1 MIPKIYDKNHNY
13 IGELPFCT
21 RGLVIEERNG
31 MFELELDYRLFHQN
45 YEYLVRGNIIEVDA
59 NDKQKN
65 QLFRI
70 YKVTKDIM
78 GQFSVYANHIS
89 YDIARDYTDGFNITN
104 QSCEYCLN
112 QLFRNSQFS
121 QKFVGYSDIVNAQN
135 YAIGPT
141 NLMLAIAGSSG
152 SIIDTFGTGAEI
164 LRDNYDFHVLN
175 KRGQE
180 NGVVIEYAS
189 NLTGLDY
196 EEDDTSLITRI
207 RAIAKYTPEV
217 EEGQESEEQI
227 IVTYVDSPL
236 INEYETPFI
245 GEVDFSERF
254 EDGEV
259 PTVSKLQ
266 TLGREYF
273 NKNQCDVVK
282 FSYKVS
288 FIPLSKCVGYEGIE
302 DRIDLCDT
310 VQIIDERY
318 GLNTKAKVIKV
329 TYDFLRDRYDSMEL
343 GEPRTSL
350 GDIVGGN
357 TEEPPAGPQGPKGE
371 KGEDGKAEDFPDTLP
386 TTPILNCKLYG
397 FASIEISWTFEN
409 KPYYTYELFASKEK
423 GFTPNEFDLIHEGQ
437 SSSFLFQARPSET
450 WYFRV
455 CGKNSY
461 GNRTSFSEEVEITTT
476 KVADLSNY
484 VGEMA
489 IGEALIGELSLD
501 RGWVGQLNA
510 SLLDVKGNFSVTD
523 GNGKRTLDID
533 SFGNVYLDVSQL
545 QINSSTVPTKDDV
558 ERSIASIK
566 IDSEKIDFLVEKGST
581 SSNMKLTA
589 EAIKLISDNIDL
601 TGKVTFNSLGGNL
614 KDQVNTTTDI
624 IDNWVYTDVETQTT
638 MIDGG
643 KIKTGSITAEKIAVG
658 ALAVDHLKSN
668 NENPII
674 KLFSEC
680 SIDATDKDGKG
691 QGKVIRLKWD
701 DYNYI
706 AIGEDK
712 IEHFLSGGGEE
723 KPVLTISGDT
733 SDAYLSNYDGTGVL
747 MISKDE
753 AYYND
758 ELILTTKNAEEQLDG
773 IFAKPEYVDEAIES
787 VNEYIDNSINDVNE
801 YIDNSINDMNEYID
815 SSINDLTEYV
825 DDAIAN
831 LEETI
836 NNLEPG
842 DGSGDGSGDG
852 GSMLDGVIEYVEQ
865 ENSTM
870 YLGTSWV
877 QVNNDLNVDGHVVMS
892 GNLIGAEA
900 LENIGFITFA
910 DGTVLDSA
918 NGVGGSSSG
927 YNPNAGWWDG
937 TGSPAEGSGSILGKY
952 NLGGP
957 IVASQFSPN
966 IQKDQYETVVAFSKG
981 TMKNPLFSVNGDMVI
996 AGHLGIIGYWSC
1008 NGTTYSDKRTKENI
1022 RFITDTDTDTD
1033 TDTLVVEKENLD
1045 ARDYSKEELIVN
1057 DDLYDFIVN
1066 QIKLC
1071 EYDYIID
1078 ETHRPKIGFIANDY
1092 EGTKV
1097 GDKIV
1102 FKDEE
1107 VSDFL
1112 GFDQSNLLFATIG
1125 ALQEEVRI
1133 RDKQIHELESRM
1145 ELLENKL
1152 NELLNKGQD

>member
-1 MIPKIYDKNHNY
+1 MIPKIYDKNKNY

-31 MFELELDYRLFHQN
+31 MFELELDYRLNYQN

-89 YDIARDYTDGFNITN
+89 YDIARDITDGLNITN

-121 QKFVGYSDIVNAQN
+121 QKFKGYSDIVNAQD
-135 YAIGPT
+135 YAIGPM
-141 NLMLAIAGSSG
+141 NLILAIAGSSG
-152 SIIDTFGTGAEI
+152 SIIDTFGNGAEI
-164 LRDNYDFHVLN
+164 LRDNYNFHVLS
-175 KRGQE
+175 KRGE
-180 NGVVIEYAS
+180 DNGVVIEYAS

-196 EEDDTSLITRI
+196 EEDDTSLMTRI
-207 RAIAKYTPEV
+207 RAIAKYTPEA
-217 EEGQESEEQI
+217 EEGQESEEQTI
-227 IVTYVDSPL
+227 ITYVDSPL

-245 GEVDFSERF
+245 GEVDFSSRF
-254 EDGEV
+254 KDDEV
-259 PTVSKLQ
+259 PSVSKLQ

-273 NKNQCDVVK
+273 NKNQCDRVK

-397 FASIEISWTFEN
+397 FASIELSWTFEN
-409 KPYYTYELFASKEK
+409 KAYYTYELYASKDK
-423 GFTPNEFDLIHEGQ
+423 DFTPNSFDLIHEGQ

-461 GNRTSFSEEVEITTT
+461 GNRTSFSEQIEVTTT

-566 IDSEKIDFLVEKGST
+566 IDSEKIDFLVERGST

-614 KDQVNTTTDI
+614 KDQVNATTDI

-643 KIKTGSITAEKIAVG
+643 KIKTGSITADKIAVG

-680 SIDATDKDGKG
+680 ALDATEKDRKG

-706 AIGEDK
+706 SIGEDK

-723 KPVLTISGDT
+723 KPVLTITGDT
-733 SDAYLSNYDGTGVL
+733 SDAYLSNYGGTGTL
-747 MISKDE
+747 MLSKDE

-758 ELILTTKNAEEQLDG
+758 DLILTTKNAEEQLDG
-773 IFAKPEYVDEAIES
+773 VFAKT
-787 VNEYIDNSINDVNE
+787 EYIDNSINDVNE
-801 YIDNSINDMNEYID
+801 YIDNSIND
-815 SSINDLTEYV
+815 LTEYV

-836 NNLEPG
+836 DNIEPG
-842 DGSGDGSGDG
+842 DGSGDGGG
-852 GSMLDGVIEYVEQ
+852 GSCGLPDDFFYIVRQVESIPLYWAGTTHNLEFNHGNVIDLYG
-865 ENSTM
+865 
-870 YLGTSWV
+870 Y
-877 QVNNDLNVDGHVVMS
+877 LNVRTGTNTSNTTSPGRIDCVELNGGKIHGDS
-892 GNLIGAEA
+892 ITYNNITNL
-900 LENIGFITFA
+900 
-910 DGTVLDSA
+910 
-918 NGVGGSSSG
+918 
-927 YNPNAGWWDG
+927 
-937 TGSPAEGSGSILGKY
+937 
-952 NLGGP
+952 
-957 IVASQFSPN
+957 
-966 IQKDQYETVVAFSKG
+966 
-981 TMKNPLFSVNGDMVI
+981 
-996 AGHLGIIGYWSC
+996 
-1008 NGTTYSDKRTKENI
+1008 SDESTKENI
-1022 RFITDTDTDTD
+1022 RYLDNSSMAMTYGRNINNDSI
-1033 TDTLVVEKENLD
+1033 VVYKENLETRNYND
-1045 ARDYSKEELIVN
+1045 EELLEKS
-1057 DDLYDFIVN
+1057 DLYDFIVN
-1066 QIKLC
+1066 QVKIC
-1071 EYDYIID
+1071 EFNYID
-1078 ETHRPKIGFIANDY
+1078 DNAKKIGFIADEY

-1097 GDKIV
+1097 GDRLV
-1102 FKDEE
+1102 SMEE
-1107 VSDFL
+1107 FTKVDHDGQVIETNEL
-1112 GFDQSNLLFATIG
+1112 LTYDVSNLLFATIG
-1125 ALQEEVRI
+1125 ALQEEVHI
-1133 RDKQIHELESRM
+1133 RDEQINELESRM

>member
-1 MIPKIYDKNHNY
+1 MIPKIYDKNKNY

-31 MFELELDYRLFHQN
+31 MFELELDYRLNYQN

-89 YDIARDYTDGFNITN
+89 YDIARDITDGLNITN

-121 QKFVGYSDIVNAQN
+121 QKFKGYSDIVNAQN
-135 YAIGPT
+135 YAIGPM
-141 NLMLAIAGSSG
+141 NLILAIAGSSG
-152 SIIDTFGTGAEI
+152 SIIDTFGNGAEI
-164 LRDNYDFHVLN
+164 LRDNYDFHVLS
-175 KRGQE
+175 KRGE
-180 NGVVIEYAS
+180 DNGVVIEYAS

-196 EEDDTSLITRI
+196 EEDDTSLMTRI
-207 RAIAKYTPEV
+207 RAIAKYTPEA
-217 EEGQESEEQI
+217 EEGQESEEQTI
-227 IVTYVDSPL
+227 ITYVDSPL

-245 GEVDFSERF
+245 GEVDFSSRF
-254 EDGEV
+254 KDGEV

-266 TLGREYF
+266 TLAVEYF
-273 NKNQCDVVK
+273 NKNQCDRVK

-329 TYDFLRDRYDSMEL
+329 TYDFFRDRFDSMEL

-386 TTPILNCKLYG
+386 TTPVIHCKLYG

-437 SSSFLFQARPSET
+437 SSSFLFQAKPSET

-461 GNRTSFSEEVEITTT
+461 GNRTSLSEEVEITTT

-545 QINSSTVPTKDDV
+545 QINSSSVPTKDDV
-558 ERSIASIK
+558 ERSISSIK

-614 KDQVNTTTDI
+614 KDTVETTTDI
-624 IDNWVYTDVETQTT
+624 VDNWVYTDVETQTT

-643 KIKTGSITAEKIAVG
+643 KIKTGSITADKIAVG

-680 SIDATDKDGKG
+680 SIDATEKDGKG

-747 MISKDE
+747 MMSKDE

-773 IFAKPEYVDEAIES
+773 IFVKPEYVDEAIEELNKYVDESIES
-787 VNEYIDNSINDVNE
+787 VNEYIDSSINDVNE
-801 YIDNSINDMNEYID
+801 YVDSSINDVNEYID

-825 DDAIAN
+825 DDAIAS
-831 LEETI
+831 LEDTI

-852 GSMLDGVIEYVEQ
+852 GSILDGVIEYIEQ
-865 ENSTM
+865 ENNVM
-870 YLGTSWV
+870 YLGSAWV
-877 QVNNDLNVDGHVVMS
+877 QVNNDLNVDGHILMN
-892 GNLIGAEA
+892 GELIGVDAIHF
-900 LENIGFITFA
+900 N
-910 DGTVLDSA
+910 DGTTLST
-918 NGVGGSSSG
+918 GGGS
-927 YNPNAGWWDG
+927 DG
-937 TGSPAEGSGSILGKY
+937 SE
-952 NLGGP
+952 
-957 IVASQFSPN
+957 
-966 IQKDQYETVVAFSKG
+966 
-981 TMKNPLFSVNGDMVI
+981 
-996 AGHLGIIGYWSC
+996 
-1008 NGTTYSDKRTKENI
+1008 YSDKSLKENI
-1022 RFITDTDTDTD
+1022 RYITDS
-1033 TDTLVVEKENLD
+1033 DTLIVEKENL
-1045 ARDYSKEELIVN
+1045 ATKDYSKEELLVN
-1057 DDLYDFIVN
+1057 NDLHDFIVN
-1066 QIKLC
+1066 QINVC
-1071 EYDYIID
+1071 EYNFIGQDKQ
-1078 ETHRPKIGFIANDY
+1078 KIGFIANEY

-1102 FKDEE
+1102 FRNEE
-1107 VSDFL
+1107 SDLL
-1112 GFDQSNLLFATIG
+1112 GYDPNNLLFATIG

-1133 RDKQIHELESRM
+1133 RDKQINELESRM

>member
-1 MIPKIYDKNHNY
+1 MIPKIYDKNKNY

-31 MFELELDYRLFHQN
+31 MFELELDYRLNYQN
-45 YEYLVRGNIIEVDA
+45 YEHLVRGNIIEVDA

-89 YDIARDYTDGFNITN
+89 YDIARDITDGLNITN

-121 QKFVGYSDIVNAQN
+121 QKFKGYSDIVNAQD
-135 YAIGPT
+135 YAIGPM
-141 NLMLAIAGSSG
+141 NLILAIAGSSG
-152 SIIDTFGTGAEI
+152 SIIDTFGNGAEI
-164 LRDNYDFHVLN
+164 LRDNYDFHVLS
-175 KRGQE
+175 KRGE
-180 NGVVIEYAS
+180 DNGVVIEYAS

-196 EEDDTSLITRI
+196 EEDDTSLMTRI
-207 RAIAKYTPEV
+207 RAIAKYTPEA
-217 EEGQESEEQI
+217 EEGQESEEQTI
-227 IVTYVDSPL
+227 ITYVDSPL

-245 GEVDFSERF
+245 GEVDFSSRF
-254 EDGEV
+254 KDDEV
-259 PTVSKLQ
+259 PTTSKLQ
-266 TLGREYF
+266 TLAVEYF
-273 NKNQCDVVK
+273 NKNQCDRVK

-386 TTPILNCKLYG
+386 TTPVIHCKLYG

-437 SSSFLFQARPSET
+437 SSSFLFQAKPSET

-461 GNRTSFSEEVEITTT
+461 GNRTSLSEEVEITTT

-614 KDQVNTTTDI
+614 KDTVKTTTDI
-624 IDNWVYTDVETQTT
+624 VDNWVYTDVETQTT

-747 MISKDE
+747 MMSKDE

-773 IFAKPEYVDEAIES
+773 IFAKPEYVDEAIEDLTKYVDES
-787 VNEYIDNSINDVNE
+787 LDDMNEYIDNSINDV
-801 YIDNSINDMNEYID
+801 NEYID

-842 DGSGDGSGDG
+842 GGDHDHSEYATIEYVDEAIANLEGGGGSPGDGSPGDD
-852 GSMLDGVIEYVEQ
+852 GSTLD
-865 ENSTM
+865 
-870 YLGTSWV
+870 
-877 QVNNDLNVDGHVVMS
+877 
-892 GNLIGAEA
+892 
-900 LENIGFITFA
+900 
-910 DGTVLDSA
+910 
-918 NGVGGSSSG
+918 
-927 YNPNAGWWDG
+927 GWWDG
-937 TGSPAEGSGSILGKY
+937 TGSPSITDGTQILGQY
-952 NLGGP
+952 SLGGP
-957 IVASQFSPN
+957 IDKSTFSQWDTDTWEKWFNSSP
-966 IQKDQYETVVAFSKG
+966 
-981 TMKNPLFSVNGDMVI
+981 KNPLFSVNGDTV
-996 AGHLGIIGYWSC
+996 LRRLYVVNGIYGNTWPS
-1008 NGTTYSDKRTKENI
+1008 SDKSLKENI
-1022 RFITDTDTDTD
+1022 RYITDN
-1033 TDTLVVEKENLD
+1033 DTLIVDKENLN
-1045 ARDYSKEELIVN
+1045 ARDYSKEELLVN
-1057 DDLYDFIVN
+1057 NDLYDFIVN
-1066 QIKLC
+1066 QVDIC
-1071 EYDYIID
+1071 EYNFIGSNKQ
-1078 ETHRPKIGFIANDY
+1078 KIGFIANEY

-1102 FKDEE
+1102 FKDKQTDSF
-1107 VSDFL
+1107 VYD
-1112 GFDQSNLLFATIG
+1112 SNNVLFATIG

>member
-1 MIPKIYDKNHNY
+1 MIPKIYDKNKNY

-31 MFELELDYRLFHQN
+31 MFELELDYRLNYQN
-45 YEYLVRGNIIEVDA
+45 YEHLVRGNIIEVDA

-89 YDIARDYTDGFNITN
+89 YDIARDITDGLNITN

-121 QKFVGYSDIVNAQN
+121 QKFKGYSDIVNAQD
-135 YAIGPT
+135 YAIGPM
-141 NLMLAIAGSSG
+141 NLILAIAGSSG
-152 SIIDTFGTGAEI
+152 SIIDTFGNGAEI

-175 KRGQE
+175 KRGQD

-196 EEDDTSLITRI
+196 EEDDTSLMTRI
-207 RAIAKYTPEV
+207 RAIAKYTPEA
-217 EEGQESEEQI
+217 EEGQESEEQTI
-227 IVTYVDSPL
+227 ITYVDSPL

-245 GEVDFSERF
+245 GEVDFSSRF
-254 EDGEV
+254 KDGEV

-273 NKNQCDVVK
+273 NKNQCDRVK

-329 TYDFLRDRYDSMEL
+329 TYDFLRDRFDSMEL

-386 TTPILNCKLYG
+386 TTPVITCKLYG

-409 KPYYTYELFASKEK
+409 KPYYTYELYASKDK

-533 SFGNVYLDVSQL
+533 SFGNVFLDVSQL
-545 QINSSTVPTKDDV
+545 QINSSSVPTKDDV

-643 KIKTGSITAEKIAVG
+643 KIKTGSITADKIAVG

-680 SIDATDKDGKG
+680 ALDATEKDGKG

-706 AIGEDK
+706 SIGEDK

-723 KPVLTISGDT
+723 KPVLTITGDT
-733 SDAYLSNYDGTGVL
+733 SDAYLSNYGGTGTL
-747 MISKDE
+747 MLSKDE

-758 ELILTTKNAEEQLDG
+758 DLILTTKNAEEQLDG
-773 IFAKPEYVDEAIES
+773 IFAKPEYVDESIES
-787 VNEYIDNSINDVNE
+787 V
-801 YIDNSINDMNEYID
+801 NEYID
-815 SSINDLTEYV
+815 SSINDLSEYV
-825 DDAIAN
+825 DDAITN

-842 DGSGDGSGDG
+842 GDG
-852 GSMLDGVIEYVEQ
+852 GGEGCEACMVED
-865 ENSTM
+865 
-870 YLGTSWV
+870 LG
-877 QVNNDLNVDGHVVMS
+877 
-892 GNLIGAEA
+892 
-900 LENIGFITFA
+900 
-910 DGTVLDSA
+910 DGTNIYSFAGRLVPRSYIEDGDALPDVDSYIEITRSGEDAEGFGPYNRYYMDFGLRYQYSKDWLD
-918 NGVGGSSSG
+918 VGIFFKYDTQDDLPVFGPYSTG
-927 YNPNAGWWDG
+927 QLVDL
-937 TGSPAEGSGSILGKY
+937 GSPNSGSCREWNCIYSKLPPVSTCDKKY
-952 NLGGP
+952 
-957 IVASQFSPN
+957 
-966 IQKDQYETVVAFSKG
+966 
-981 TMKNPLFSVNGDMVI
+981 
-996 AGHLGIIGYWSC
+996 
-1008 NGTTYSDKRTKENI
+1008 KENI
-1022 RFITDTDTDTD
+1022 IYLDELFGSQTYSLRDTEPETPFLDFMKNEFRPALYNYKDISPNP
-1033 TDTLVVEKENLD
+1033 KEVQEQD
-1045 ARDYSKEELIVN
+1045 H
-1057 DDLYDFIVN
+1057 
-1066 QIKLC
+1066 Q
-1071 EYDYIID
+1071 
-1078 ETHRPKIGFIANDY
+1078 IGFIANDIIDT
-1092 EGTKV
+1092 EIGGTFLYDFGKN
-1097 GDKIV
+1097 G
-1102 FKDEE
+1102 E
-1107 VSDFL
+1107 SDIKFSTA
-1112 GFDQSNLLFATIG
+1112 GYTTVVAK
-1125 ALQEEVRI
+1125 ALQEEIQVRENKI
-1133 RDKQIHELESRM
+1133 NELESRV
-1145 ELLENKL
+1145 EWLENKL

>member
-1 MIPKIYDKNHNY
+1 MIPKIYDKNKNY

-31 MFELELDYRLFHQN
+31 MFELELDYRLNYQN
-45 YEYLVRGNIIEVDA
+45 YEHLVRGNIIEVDA

-89 YDIARDYTDGFNITN
+89 YDIARDITDGLNITN

-121 QKFVGYSDIVNAQN
+121 QKFKGYSDIVNAQD
-135 YAIGPT
+135 YAIGPM
-141 NLMLAIAGSSG
+141 NLILAIAGSSG
-152 SIIDTFGTGAEI
+152 SIIDTFGNGAEI

-175 KRGQE
+175 KRGQD

-196 EEDDTSLITRI
+196 EEDDTSLMTRI
-207 RAIAKYTPEV
+207 RSIAKYTPEA
-217 EEGQESEEQI
+217 EEGQESEEQTI
-227 IVTYVDSPL
+227 ITYVDSPL

-245 GEVDFSERF
+245 GEVDFSSRF
-254 EDGEV
+254 KEGEV

-266 TLGREYF
+266 TFGREYF
-273 NKNQCDVVK
+273 NKNQCDRVK

-329 TYDFLRDRYDSMEL
+329 TYDFLRDRFDSMEL

-386 TTPILNCKLYG
+386 TTPVITCKLYG

-409 KPYYTYELFASKEK
+409 KPYYTYELYASKDK

-545 QINSSTVPTKDDV
+545 QINSSSVPTKDDV

-566 IDSEKIDFLVEKGST
+566 IDSEKIDFLVERGST

-614 KDQVNTTTDI
+614 KDTVETTTDI
-624 IDNWVYTDVETQTT
+624 VDNWVYTDVETQTT

-643 KIKTGSITAEKIAVG
+643 KIKTGSITADKIAVG

-680 SIDATDKDGKG
+680 ALDATEKDGKG
-691 QGKVIRLKWD
+691 QGQVIRLKWD

-706 AIGEDK
+706 SIGEDK

-733 SDAYLSNYDGTGVL
+733 SDAYLSNYAGTGVL
-747 MISKDE
+747 MLSKDE

-773 IFAKPEYVDEAIES
+773 IFVKPEYVDETIEDLTKYVDES
-787 VNEYIDNSINDVNE
+787 LDDMNEYIDTSINDV
-801 YIDNSINDMNEYID
+801 NEYID

-825 DDAIAN
+825 DDAIAS
-831 LEETI
+831 LEDAI
-836 NNLEPG
+836 NNIEPGEGGDHDHSKYATIEYVDDAINSLIDGGYGPGEPG
-842 DGSGDGSGDG
+842 DGG
-852 GSMLDGVIEYVEQ
+852 
-865 ENSTM
+865 
-870 YLGTSWV
+870 
-877 QVNNDLNVDGHVVMS
+877 
-892 GNLIGAEA
+892 
-900 LENIGFITFA
+900 
-910 DGTVLDSA
+910 
-918 NGVGGSSSG
+918 G
-927 YNPNAGWWDG
+927 YNPNEGWWDG

-957 IVASQFSPN
+957 IVASQFSPE
-966 IQKDQYETVVAFSKG
+966 IQKDQYETVVAYSKNK
-981 TMKNPLFSVNGDMVI
+981 MKNPLFSVNGDMVI
-996 AGHLGIIGYWSC
+996 AGHLGIIGYWTC
-1008 NGTTYSDKRTKENI
+1008 NGTMYSDKRTKENI
-1022 RFITDTDTDTD
+1022 RFITDTDT
-1033 TDTLVVEKENLD
+1033 LVVKKENLD

-1092 EGTKV
+1092 EGTKI

-1112 GFDQSNLLFATIG
+1112 GFDQSNLLFTTIG